1 MSGALRAPNLSGNR
15 TEERRAY
22 GSQSSVVREMTGVKR
37 TSLYDTHVERGA
49 RMVEFGGWSMP
60 INYGSQID
68 EHHAVRN
75 GVGLFDV
82 SHMTI
87 VDVSGD
93 DAEAYLRRL
102 LANDVHKLRNGN
114 EGQYRALYSCMLRED
129 GGVLD
134 DLIAYR
140 LGAGAFRL
148 VVNAAT
154 RDKDLEW
161 LSARVEGDAV
171 DLAERQDLA
180 MIAVQGPRAREL
192 VASITGSGAALKELR
207 AFRAI
212 DDADR
217 FIACTG
223 YTGED
228 GFEIL
233 LPGDAAPPLW
243 KELES
248 GGASPCGLGAR
259 DTLRL
264 EAGLNLY
271 GLDMDE
277 TVSPLECGLEWTVDT
292 KSERDF
298 IGRDALE
305 QRLKAGVAER
315 QAGLLLEGKGVLRA
329 GYTVETDCGEG
340 TITSGTFSPTL
351 NRSIALARLP
361 AAAGAECK
369 VLIRGRSQP
378 ARIVKPPFVR
388 NGTVKIDL

>member
-1 MSGALRAPNLSGNR
+1 
-15 TEERRAY
+15 
-22 GSQSSVVREMTGVKR
+22 MTGIQK
-37 TSLYDTHVERGA
+37 TSLYDVHIERGA

-60 INYGSQID
+60 LNYGSQID
-68 EHHAVRN
+68 EHHAVRK

-93 DAEAYLRRL
+93 DAETYLRRL
-102 LANDVHKLRNGN
+102 LANDVRKLRDGN
-114 EGQYRALYSCMLRED
+114 SGQYRALYSCMLRED
-129 GGVLD
+129 SGVLD

-140 LGAGAFRL
+140 LGDNDFRL

-154 RDKDLEW
+154 RQKDLEW
-161 LSARVEGDAV
+161 LQARVDGAAV
-171 DLAERQDLA
+171 DLAERRDLA
-180 MIAVQGPRAREL
+180 MIAVQGPRARDL
-192 VASITGSGAALKELR
+192 VASLAESGQSLRELR
-207 AFRAI
+207 AFRAV
-212 DDADR
+212 DDGES

-233 LPGDAAPPLW
+233 LPADDAPSFW
-243 KELES
+243 KALES

-277 TVSPLECGLEWTVDT
+277 TVSPLECGLEWTVDL

-298 IGRDALE
+298 IGRSALE
-305 QRLKAGVAER
+305 QQLDAGVAMR

-329 GYTVETDCGEG
+329 GYSVQTDSGEG
-340 TITSGTFSPTL
+340 TITSGTFAPTL
-351 NRSIALARLP
+351 SRSIALARLP
-361 AAAGAECK
+361 ADVEGGCD

-388 NGTVKIDL
+388 NGAIKIDL

>member
-1 MSGALRAPNLSGNR
+1 
-15 TEERRAY
+15 
-22 GSQSSVVREMTGVKR
+22 MTGVQK
-37 TSLYDTHVERGA
+37 TSLYDVHVERGA

-87 VDVSGD
+87 VDISGD

-102 LANDVHKLRNGN
+102 LANDVRKLRDGN
-114 EGQYRALYSCMLRED
+114 AGQYRALYSCMLRED
-129 GGVLD
+129 SGVLD

-140 LGAGAFRL
+140 LGEKDFRL

-161 LSARVEGDAV
+161 LRARVEGDAV

-180 MIAVQGPRAREL
+180 MIAVQGPRARDL
-192 VASITGSGAALKELR
+192 VASLSQSAASLQELR

-212 DDADR
+212 DDGES
-217 FIACTG
+217 FVACTG

-233 LPGDAAPPLW
+233 LPADDAPSFWGA
-243 KELES
+243 LES

-277 TVSPLECGLEWTVDT
+277 TVSPLECGLEWTVDL

-298 IGRDALE
+298 IGRGALE
-305 QRLKAGVAER
+305 QRLDAGVAMR

-329 GYTVETDCGEG
+329 GYAIQTDRGEG

-361 AAAGAECK
+361 ADVAGECN

-378 ARIVKPPFVR
+378 ARIVNPPFVR
-388 NGTVKIDL
+388 NGAIKIDL